1 MTKILNSF
9 TLDVKQDSEYWRP
22 ILTNMNKETMQR
34 RFFLFAIEEIKKSL
48 SVSTTHVN
56 QFSFDSL
63 IEDFN
68 ENSMVKITSNDI
80 NSDLFLEA
88 ISENFKG
95 CCISFD
101 TSPKFGAILDA
112 PYNKAANR
120 VSEEIF
126 DYCFSCD
133 SEIFM
138 NNYVGLSDKNE
149 FVSSVSME
157 RFLTGYRVL
166 PINTSFSLSIDKAT
180 NLICQF
186 YILPDTIKELEK
198 TAPQYVQNFIAN
210 DKDLL
215 SFDKDNELGLV
226 DFYDS
231 NGNKTS
237 KKQIFFLKGLG
248 DKPFL
253 QLLEKNSFKKNFRL
267 INIREEYDSHLKV

>member
-9 TLDVKQDSEYWRP
+9 TLDVKQDSEYWYP
-22 ILTNMNKETMQR
+22 ILTNMNKETMQK
-34 RFFLFAIEEIKKSL
+34 RFSLFAIEEIKKSL
-48 SVSTTHVN
+48 SISATHVN

-68 ENSMVKITSNDI
+68 KDSMVKITSNDI

-95 CCISFD
+95 CCVSSD
-101 TSPKFGAILDA
+101 TSSKLGAILDA
-112 PYNKAANR
+112 PYNKAINR
-120 VSEEIF
+120 ASEEIF

-133 SEIFM
+133 NEIFM
-138 NNYVGLSDKNE
+138 NNYVGLSDKNG

-157 RFLTGYRVL
+157 SFLTSYSTL
-166 PINTSFSLSIDKAT
+166 PINTSFSLSVDKAT
-180 NLICQF
+180 NVICQF

-231 NGNKTS
+231 NGNKRS
-237 KKQIFFLKGLG
+237 EKQIFFLKGLV

-253 QLLEKNSFKKNFRL
+253 QLLEKDSFKKNFRV
-267 INIREEYDSHLKV
+267 INIREEYDSHIKV